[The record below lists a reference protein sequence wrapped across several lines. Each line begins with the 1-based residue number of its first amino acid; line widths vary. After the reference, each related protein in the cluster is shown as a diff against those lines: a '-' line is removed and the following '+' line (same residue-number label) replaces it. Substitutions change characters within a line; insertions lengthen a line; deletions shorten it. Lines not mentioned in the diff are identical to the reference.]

1 MNIVFLNYFF
11 FVSASEESRDDLAL
25 RLRLDTSA
33 VLAVLLATSSLF
45 ETSEFLAHSRVIRW
59 ARTGAEPLSDFP
71 KWFIA

>member
-25 RLRLDTSA
+25 CLRLDTSA
-33 VLAVLLATSSLF
+33 VRLVASSLF

-59 ARTGAEPLSDFP
+59 ARTGAEPLPDFP